1 MFSENGWGLEVS
13 RAVYKAVIYVERADE
28 RGNMR
33 LDKVTT
39 SQWVTVPQIAASVG
53 VVPQTMYRMIVDEK
67 VMPHYRVGSQIRV
80 RAEDFAAW
88 LDACRDAEYERPG
101 AK

>member
-1 MFSENGWGLEVS
+1 MS
-13 RAVYKAVIYVERADE
+13 RAIYKAIIYAEKTDE
-28 RGNMR
+28 RGNVTLVR
-33 LDKVTT
+33 VTT

-53 VVPQTMYRMIVDEK
+53 VAFQTMYRQIVDHK
-67 VMPHYRVGSQIRV
+67 AMPHYRVGSQIRV

-88 LDACRDAEYERPG
+88 LENCRGAEYERPG

>member
-1 MFSENGWGLEVS
+1 MS
-13 RAVYKAVIYVERADE
+13 RSVYKAVIYVEKTDE
-28 RGNMR
+28 RGNVR
-33 LDKVTT
+33 LERVTT

-53 VVPQTMYRMIVDEK
+53 VAFQTMYRQIVDNK

-88 LDACRDAEYERPG
+88 LDKCREAEYEKPG

>member
-1 MFSENGWGLEVS
+1 MS

-53 VVPQTMYRMIVDEK
+53 VVPAGGVVQATTASTTTINTLRTNNDGRSLSFDK
-67 VMPHYRVGSQIRV
+67 RRVPPM
-80 RAEDFAAW
+80 DW
-88 LDACRDAEYERPG
+88 
-101 AK
+101 